1 MSKETLFH
9 VRFMG
14 ENQRQYDVYAEEVF
28 QGELYGFVVLRGLVF
43 NKSSSLVVDPGE
55 EKLKSE
61 FEGVEQTMVPM
72 HAVIRIDEVK
82 KQGQAKVTE
91 AKGEGGVVTAFPG
104 SIYTPRKDS

>member
-1 MSKETLFH
+1 MKKETLFH

-14 ENQRQYDVYAEEVF
+14 ENQRQYDIYAEEVF

-43 NKSSSLVVDPGE
+43 NKNSALLVDPSE

-61 FEGVEQTMVPM
+61 FDGVEQTMIPM

-82 KQGQAKVTE
+82 KRGTAKVTE
-91 AKGEGGVVTAFPG
+91 ASGDGVVTAFPS
-104 SIYTPRKDS
+104 SIYTPRKDT

>member
-43 NKSSSLVVDPGE
+43 NKQSSLVVDPAE

-72 HAVIRIDEVK
+72 HAVIRIDEVAK
-82 KQGQAKVTE
+82 RGTAKVTE
-91 AKGEGGVVTAFPG
+91 ASGDGVVTAFPS

>member
-1 MSKETLFH
+1 MSKDTLFH

-14 ENQRQYDVYAEEVF
+14 ENQRQYDIYAEEVF

-43 NKSSSLVVDPGE
+43 NKSSAVLVDPSE
-55 EKLKSE
+55 EKLKTE
-61 FEGVEQTMVPM
+61 FDGVEQTMIPM

-82 KQGQAKVTE
+82 QRGTPKVTE
-91 AKGEGGVVTAFPG
+91 ASGDGVVTAFPS